1 MTELIEYFNGD
12 ELASNVWVDKYQER
26 DFNDVATEALPSD
39 MHRRMAKPFS
49 KVEKFYQEKENIE
62 QYEKLSGFGKSLI
75 DRRASQTIDEIEEE
89 IFNYLDRFNWIVP
102 QGSIMSILGNR
113 FKVGSLSNCFVI
125 PPPQDS
131 YGGIMKSDEHLV
143 QLMKRRGGVGTNLNN
158 LRPTKAR
165 VTNSA
170 GTSTGVPSFA
180 ERYSNSTREV
190 AQDGR
195 RGALMLLLLCLH
207 PDIFN
212 FVKMKDDRTKVTGAN
227 VSTMLTNKF
236 MKAVET
242 DDIFLC
248 RFPVD
253 IPDGEA
259 QEILMGLG
267 YDWRSDFEIG
277 KMYSFNVATV
287 KGGKFYTMVI
297 NARELFDL
305 IIEMAWKNAE
315 PGIAFIDRV
324 LDYSPE
330 GVYEMYK
337 AIACNPCGEQWLQAF
352 DSCRLFAMNF
362 FSIVSDPFTPQAKVD
377 FEKLYEVA
385 YMQQRL
391 ADDLVDLELQY
402 ITKII
407 EKIHADPEE
416 DDVKQVELSLWENV
430 YAATA
435 SGRRTGC
442 GFTGLGD
449 MLAALGLKYDS
460 PEAMKMI
467 DKVMYMKMAAELDC
481 TIDMGILRGTF
492 SGWSHV
498 AEYPNIG
505 GGLMQANE
513 TTKDSKEHKFAF
525 IYGNSFYKM
534 LWEDFPEQAMRM
546 LRYGRRN
553 VSWSTV
559 APTGTVSIMTQ
570 TTSGLEPLFEPYYI
584 RNKKVN
590 PNDKN
595 VRVDYTDQNGDAW
608 QEYYVLHPKFEQWLT
623 QVLGSNDVYIPVH
636 ELKLW
641 FEKSPWYGSTAN
653 DIDWVKRVE
662 IQGIIQKYTTN
673 AVSSTINLPKDV
685 SKEEVGRIYHAAYH
699 AGLKGI
705 TVYRDGSR
713 TGVLVTES
721 NKATTDEFGY
731 HQAPKRPKE
740 LEADYYFATSKGVK
754 YAVIVGLLN
763 GKPYEIF
770 AFEDPVKQE
779 HCHGRII
786 KVKKGVY
793 SFVSSDYTIENLQLS
808 SEQNDERLL
817 TRWVSTLLR
826 HGANPKFVI
835 EQTEKSEV
843 QITSFAKVISRVLK
857 KYLPDGDETNTPCP
871 ECKQDTM
878 VYQEGCKSCKNC
890 GYSAC

>member
-1 MTELIEYFNGD
+1 MSRLIEYFNGD
-12 ELASNVWVDKYQER
+12 ELAADVWGDKYQEK
-26 DFNDVATEALPSD
+26 DFNNVPTEELPSD
-39 MHRRMAKPFS
+39 MHRRLAKPFAER
-49 KVEKFYQEKENIE
+49 EKFYQEQENIA
-62 QYEKLSGFGKSLI
+62 QYEKLSGFGKTLI
-75 DRRASQTIDEIEEE
+75 DRRAIQTIDEIEEE

-131 YGGIMKSDEHLV
+131 YGGILKTDEHLV
-143 QLMKRRGGVGTNLNN
+143 QLMKRRGGVGSHLNK

-236 MKAVET
+236 MRAVDE
-242 DDIFLC
+242 DDLFLC

-267 YDWRSDFEIG
+267 YDWRSDFEVNE
-277 KMYSFNVATV
+277 MHSFNVATV
-287 KGGKFYTMVI
+287 EGGKFYVMVI

-324 LDYSPE
+324 IDYSPE
-330 GVYEMYK
+330 GVYELYR

-362 FSIVSDPFTPQAKVD
+362 FSIVSNPFTTDARVN

-391 ADDLVDLELQY
+391 ADDLVDLELEY
-402 ITKII
+402 ITNIINKI
-407 EKIHADPEE
+407 KSDPES
-416 DDVKQVELSLWENV
+416 DDTKRVELELWQNV
-430 YAATA
+430 YDAT
-435 SGRRTGC
+435 SKGRRTGC

-460 PEAMKMI
+460 PEGMMMI

-492 SGWSHV
+492 YGWNPE
-498 AEYPNIG
+498 AEFLSDTATKVL
-505 GGLMQANE
+505 GLANRG
-513 TTKDSKEHKFAF
+513 A
-525 IYGNSFYKM
+525 NSFYEM
-534 LWEDFPEQAMRM
+534 LLENFTEQALRM
-546 LRYGRRN
+546 LKYGRRN

-559 APTGTVSIMTQ
+559 APTGTVSLMTQ
-570 TTSGLEPLFEPYYI
+570 TTSGLEPLFEPFYF

-590 PNDKN
+590 PNDTN

-608 QEYYVLHPKFEQWLT
+608 QEYPVLHPKFKEWLE
-623 QVLGSNDVYIPVH
+623 VYFKENDMDGVYAK
-636 ELKLW
+636 EDLQGY
-641 FEKSPWYGSTAN
+641 FEISPWYGSTAN
-653 DIDWVKRVE
+653 DINWVKRVE
-662 IQGIIQKYTTN
+662 IQSIIQKYTTN

-685 SKEEVGRIYHAAYH
+685 SKEEVAKIYHAAYH

-713 TGVLVTES
+713 SGVLVTES
-721 NKATTDEFGY
+721 NKITTDEFGY

-740 LEADYYFATSKGVK
+740 LDADYYYATSKGVK

-770 AFEDPVKQE
+770 AFENPTLQE
-779 HCHGRII
+779 HAHGKII
-786 KVKKGVY
+786 KIKKGVY
-793 SFVSSDYTIENLQLS
+793 SFISPDYTIENLQLS

-843 QITSFAKVISRVLK
+843 QITSFAKVIARVLK
-857 KYLPDGDETNTPCP
+857 KYIPDGETSTVSCE
-871 ECKQDTM
+871 ECGSTE
-878 VYQEGCKSCKNC
+878 VIFQEGCRSCKSCGHSKC
-890 GYSAC
+890 G